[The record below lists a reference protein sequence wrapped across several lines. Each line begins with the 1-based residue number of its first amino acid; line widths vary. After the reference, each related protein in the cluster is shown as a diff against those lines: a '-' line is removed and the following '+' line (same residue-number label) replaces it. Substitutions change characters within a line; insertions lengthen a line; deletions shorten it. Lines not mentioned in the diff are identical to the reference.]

1 MCLPPEMSVSD
12 RTGCGALGPPSLHDP
27 AAIHVERLAGDE
39 ARAVGAEEEERLG
52 DVLRPAPALER
63 LVVEDEA
70 GVGVWVGVDLLGVR
84 WRVAGGDRVGRD
96 AISAQLA
103 RPGPGESDQRGLR

>member
-1 MCLPPEMSVSD
+1 MSVRD
-12 RTGCGALGPPSLHDP
+12 RTGCGPPGPPSSHHP
-27 AAIHVERLAGDE
+27 AAVDVEGLAGDE

-70 GVGVWVGVDLLGVR
+70 RVALRVGVDLLGVGR
-84 WRVAGGDRVGRD
+84 EGAGGDRVDRD
-96 AISAQLA
+96 AVGPELA
-103 RPGPGESDQRGLR
+103 RPGPGEADQR